1 TCMPMSE
8 DEAKAFG
15 IPEEDRRDYIR
26 VDSAKVNI
34 TKASRHAKWFHLV
47 SVKLDNPTELYPSGD
62 EVQTVEPWTPPA
74 TWADVSPTLANKIL
88 DDIDRGTPDGRKY
101 SDHHKADDDRQA
113 WRIVQSHLPDKTDA
127 QCREIIK
134 TWRKNDLLTS
144 REYDDPVQRRPQ
156 MGLFVNPAKR
166 PGSTTNP

>member
-1 TCMPMSE
+1 QLTDLATKLNIAIDAPHHVRKGQMEPGDADAGRGASAHVNAGRLNHTCMPMSE

-34 TKASRHAKWFHLV
+34 TKASPHAKWFHLV

-113 WRIVQSHLPDKTDA
+113 WR
-127 QCREIIK
+127 
-134 TWRKNDLLTS
+134 
-144 REYDDPVQRRPQ
+144 
-156 MGLFVNPAKR
+156 
-166 PGSTTNP
+166 